1 MVGEWRWYKICYCAA
16 EDDQDDVK
24 YVIQYVIIAPGDDET
39 DANNI
44 RAFEA
49 SWLHQ

>member
-1 MVGEWRWYKICYCAA
+1 MCWYLNGLWRCCYKIFYCD

-24 YVIQYVIIAPGDDET
+24 YVIQYVIIAPAHDET

-44 RAFEA
+44 
-49 SWLHQ
+49 